1 MWLRLR
7 FSPLNKNSNIMQAY
21 LNILYTVVCY
31 IFASLFFKSKR
42 LKGICQTR
50 KHVFLFY
57 FKSSFRSGEN
67 QILIF

>member
-21 LNILYTVVCY
+21 LNILCTLVCY

-42 LKGICQTR
+42 EHL
-50 KHVFLFY
+50 
-57 FKSSFRSGEN
+57 SN
-67 QILIF
+67 

>member
-21 LNILYTVVCY
+21 LNILYTLVCY

-42 LKGICQTR
+42 GHL
-50 KHVFLFY
+50 
-57 FKSSFRSGEN
+57 SN
-67 QILIF
+67 